1 MPASSQSNRITEDLR
16 DDILRGRYRAGD
28 RLPSERELA
37 DRFQVQRAPVRE
49 ALKKLEQLGLAEIK
63 PGGVRVCAL
72 QTASLD
78 VVKHLLALS
87 DPPDPE
93 IVQMVIE
100 VHSALLLLAARLG
113 TQRGTDAQIERCVQ
127 LLEEFGNPE
136 VDEAHE
142 HEIILELCDLLVEA
156 SGNLVLS
163 LAHRGIRLQF
173 LENLE
178 GREQLLHLPAT
189 TRVPMA
195 QALAQALNNRDG
207 KTLSDLLGEIA
218 TQVGENAVRII
229 RSQIEPETLTQRA
242 GTRNS

>member
-1 MPASSQSNRITEDLR
+1 MSASSQSDRITEDLR

-37 DRFQVQRAPVRE
+37 NRFQVQRAPVRE
-49 ALKKLEQLGLAEIK
+49 ALKKLEQLGLADIK

-78 VVKHLLALS
+78 VVEHLLALS

-100 VHSALLLLAARLG
+100 VHSALILLAARLG
-113 TQRGTDAQIERCVQ
+113 TQRGTDAQIERCLE
-127 LLEEFGNPE
+127 LLEEFGHPE
-136 VDEAHE
+136 VDQAHE
-142 HEIILELCDLLVEA
+142 HGSILELSDLLVEA

-173 LENLE
+173 LENLK
-178 GREQLLHLPAT
+178 GREELLHLPAT

-195 QALAQALNNRDG
+195 EALAQALRNRDG
-207 KTLSDLLGEIA
+207 KTLSDLLSELA
-218 TQVGENAVRII
+218 TQVGENAVSII
-229 RSQIEPETLTQRA
+229 RSQIEPGTQTQST
-242 GTRNS
+242 GTRSS